1 MDKKTRDHDA
11 MMQGLNWWGIPT
23 LFRCPYNTD
32 TEGCD
37 IALVGVPHSTGN
49 GTTERDQH
57 LGPRAVRNISA
68 LGRRAHLKFGLVP
81 WDICDIRDLGD
92 VPLPEANNNEKC
104 IEHITDFYTRIAETK
119 TRPLSVGGDHSIT
132 GGILQAIASP
142 NSNLTGGEKAVLLHF
157 DAHTDTFHQLDH
169 FLGAIKSA
177 AHWAS
182 YLVRDGFVDAS
193 SSVQIGIRGN
203 PRTLDWLDSSYE
215 LGYEVITKQK
225 YDEYGTKRCLEIIH
239 ERVGDKPLY
248 ITFDLDCLDPVF
260 APGVANLEPAIEGFS
275 MKDVLGLLQGMR
287 GKNIIGGDVVCLMP
301 TKDSP
306 NQITAH
312 VANSILF
319 EMVCL
324 IADKFQN
331 SPGKN

>member
-32 TEGCD
+32 TKGCD

-119 TRPLSVGGDHSIT
+119 TDHSSRWRPFDY
-132 GGILQAIASP
+132 GGILQA
-142 NSNLTGGEKAVLLHF
+142 LRL
-157 DAHTDTFHQLDH
+157 
-169 FLGAIKSA
+169 
-177 AHWAS
+177 
-182 YLVRDGFVDAS
+182 
-193 SSVQIGIRGN
+193 QI
-203 PRTLDWLDSSYE
+203 
-215 LGYEVITKQK
+215 
-225 YDEYGTKRCLEIIH
+225 
-239 ERVGDKPLY
+239 
-248 ITFDLDCLDPVF
+248 
-260 APGVANLEPAIEGFS
+260 
-275 MKDVLGLLQGMR
+275 
-287 GKNIIGGDVVCLMP
+287 
-301 TKDSP
+301 
-306 NQITAH
+306 QI
-312 VANSILF
+312 
-319 EMVCL
+319 
-324 IADKFQN
+324 
-331 SPGKN
+331 